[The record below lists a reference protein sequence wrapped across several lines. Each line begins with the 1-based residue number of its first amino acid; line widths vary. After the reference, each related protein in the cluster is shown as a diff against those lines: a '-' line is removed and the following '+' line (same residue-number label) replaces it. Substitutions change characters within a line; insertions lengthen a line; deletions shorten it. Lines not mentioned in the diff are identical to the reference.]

1 MRLGRGVAQD
11 YGQAV
16 KWYKKA
22 VAQGD
27 VHAQLNL
34 GNMYAKGR
42 GVAQDDAEAVKWY
55 MKAAAQDL
63 ARAQRLAR
71 EWWAKRG
78 KKR

>member
-1 MRLGRGVAQD
+1 
-11 YGQAV
+11 
-16 KWYKKA
+16 
-22 VAQGD
+22 
-27 VHAQLNL
+27 
-34 GNMYAKGR
+34 MYAKGR